1 MCPSIRQGQA
11 TDEGAFAARSI
22 RRGRKTYAVRFTG
35 LRETNDPPAS
45 TGGSSSL
52 ERKGYFLFALR
63 RLTSTLRAASKR
75 CDTSFQFHTFQ
86 IASKNSV
93 FRFSYWR

>member
-1 MCPSIRQGQA
+1 MRDAERRARGGGDRASPREELRG
-11 TDEGAFAARSI
+11 TFYGTTRTERPTGARPVG
-22 RRGRKTYAVRFTG
+22 RRGLTRGVYR
-35 LRETNDPPAS
+35 
-45 TGGSSSL
+45 
-52 ERKGYFLFALR
+52 LFALR